1 MFGFNEYKN
10 KSRYILS
17 IHVKQLI
24 WYLVGLGFHCIP
36 MMGVIGYVTGLTGDV
51 MGVDGD
57 VMGVTGDV

>member
-1 MFGFNEYKN
+1 M
-10 KSRYILS
+10 
-17 IHVKQLI
+17 I

-36 MMGVIGYVTGLTGDV
+36 MMGVMGDVTGLTGDV